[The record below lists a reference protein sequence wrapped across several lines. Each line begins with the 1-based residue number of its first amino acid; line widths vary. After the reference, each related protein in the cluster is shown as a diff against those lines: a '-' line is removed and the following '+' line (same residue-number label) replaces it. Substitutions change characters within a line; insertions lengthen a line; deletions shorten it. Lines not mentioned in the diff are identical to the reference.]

1 MLDIL
6 TGARAGVGDPD
17 MVGDELAKARAE
29 LRVLYATWAEAAK
42 DGPIVPPSGP
52 EFDWLAL
59 RSAATMPAL
68 LDTITFLRH
77 ALARIARGEQAMPA
91 ELESSPWDD
100 TSEFGQAAAIA
111 SMARRLT
118 GGE

>member
-17 MVGDELAKARAE
+17 MVGEELAKARAE
-29 LRVLYATWAEAAK
+29 LRALYATWAEAAK
-42 DGPIVPPSGP
+42 RDPITP

-59 RSAATMPAL
+59 RAVGAVPAL
-68 LDTITFLRH
+68 LDTIEFLRDT
-77 ALARIARGEQAMPA
+77 LARIARGQDPTRA
-91 ELESSPWDD
+91 ERDA
-100 TSEFGQAAAIA
+100 SEWWGTTDYEPVEAIA

-118 GGE
+118 GEV